1 MVPRPFRA
9 AWPEL
14 ALLVALIAAPVLLP
28 PLGFS
33 HDLLSR
39 ALNWALFGL
48 GLDILF
54 GLAGL
59 LSFGQAAFYGAGGF
73 VAACLLVSGTIQSVW
88 LAFLIGTLAAGLFG
102 LAVGWLAV
110 RRIGIYFAM
119 ITLAFGQMAYF
130 IQNSPLS
137 DYTGGENGI
146 AGVPVPVIG
155 FGAWAVRITAGLPMY
170 ALLAATFFLGFVL
183 ARRIVHSP
191 VGLILKAVKEN
202 TPRVAMLGHDVPA
215 YKLAAFTIA
224 ALYAGLAGAMLGS
237 FQSYMPP
244 DAFALETSGQ
254 LVVQTIVGGVG
265 TLVGPLVGAA
275 LWLWLRDNLQLI
287 PGFGSL
293 WKLIL
298 GMAFIGLVMGLRRG
312 ICGEI
317 LHRWGQRREAARLGA
332 AKARTDAI
340 EEAIAA
346 GGGVAPEVPAEVA
359 LPMPRPAFD
368 GRTAHAEIALE
379 AQGLARHY
387 GGLKAVDGVSFQV
400 RRGSIHAVIGPN
412 GAGKS
417 TLFKML
423 SDEVSPSAGSVLLFG
438 ERLTGAGVTEATQR
452 GVAKSN
458 QLNQLFLALTV
469 RENLRVAALA
479 RARGR
484 FRLDLLAPAT
494 GRADVEAQVETLLG
508 ILDLGTRAET
518 RVGVLAYGEKRR
530 LEIGMALATSPN
542 VLLLDEPLA
551 GMSPSERVATCALIR
566 RIGRS
571 CTILLVEHDLDAVFD
586 LAERITVL
594 SEGRLL
600 ADGPAEAVRRDPA
613 VQKAYLGAAPDEAL
627 GETTGTWG
635 AVHEPA

>member
-1 MVPRPFRA
+1 MPARLRSVL
-9 AWPEL
+9 PEL
-14 ALLVALIAAPVLLP
+14 VLLAVLAAAPVLLP

-59 LSFGQAAFYGAGGF
+59 LSFGQAAFYGMGGF
-73 VAACLLVSGTIQSVW
+73 VAAYLLVSGTIQSVW
-88 LAFLIGTLAAGLFG
+88 LALLVGTVAAGVLG

-130 IQNSPLS
+130 IENSPLS

-146 AGVPVPVIG
+146 AGVPVPVLG
-155 FGAWAVRITAGLPMY
+155 FGASAVKITAGLPMY
-170 ALLAATFFLGFVL
+170 ALLAVAFFLGFVL
-183 ARRIVHSP
+183 ARRIANSP

-202 TPRVAMLGHDVPA
+202 TGRVAMLGHDVPA

-224 ALYAGLAGAMLGS
+224 ALYAGLAGAMLGP

-287 PGFGSL
+287 PGFGPL
-293 WKLIL
+293 WKLVL
-298 GMAFIGLVMGLRRG
+298 GLAFIGLVMGLRRG

-317 LHRWGQRREAARLGA
+317 LHRWRIRRDAARLRAAQARTEAIEAGA
-332 AKARTDAI
+332 ATAAPT
-340 EEAIAA
+340 IAA
-346 GGGVAPEVPAEVA
+346 DVA
-359 LPMPRPAFD
+359 LPMPRPSIDARD
-368 GRTAHAEIALE
+368 AEAEIAIE
-379 AQGLARHY
+379 ARGLARHY
-387 GGLKAVDGVSFQV
+387 GGLKAVDGVSFVV

-423 SDEVSPSAGSVLLFG
+423 SDEVSPSAGEVLLFG
-438 ERLTGAGVTEATQR
+438 ERLTGAGVTRAAQR

-458 QLNQLFLALTV
+458 QLNQLFLGLTV

-484 FRLDLLAPAT
+484 FRLDLLLPGA
-494 GRADVEAQVETLLG
+494 GRPEVEAQIDAMLRL
-508 ILDLGTRAET
+508 LDLTERAET
-518 RVGVLAYGEKRR
+518 PASVLAYGEKRR

-551 GMSPSERVATCALIR
+551 GMSPSERAATCALIR
-566 RIGRS
+566 RIGRA
-571 CTILLVEHDLDAVFD
+571 CTVVLVEHDLDAVFG

-600 ADGPAEAVRRDPA
+600 ADGPSEAVRRDPA
-613 VQKAYLGAAPDEAL
+613 VQKAYLGAVQDDAAHA
-627 GETTGTWG
+627 GE

>member
-1 MVPRPFRA
+1 MGVRPLQR

-14 ALLVALIAAPVLLP
+14 ALLVVLLTAPILLP

-73 VAACLLVSGTIQSVW
+73 VAAYLLVSGLIQSVW

-146 AGVPVPVIG
+146 AGVPVPVLG
-155 FGAWAVRITAGLPMY
+155 FGAGAVRITAGLPMY
-170 ALLAATFFLGFVL
+170 ALLAATFFLGFIL

-191 VGLILKAVKEN
+191 VGLILKAIKEN

-265 TLVGPLVGAA
+265 TLVGPLVGAV

-298 GMAFIGLVMGLRRG
+298 GVAFIGLVMGLRRG

-317 LHRWGQRREAARLGA
+317 LHRWQQRGEAIRLRA
-332 AKARTDAI
+332 AKARTEAIEDAI
-340 EEAIAA
+340 AS
-346 GGGVAPEVPAEVA
+346 GGIVAPEIPAEVA
-359 LPMPRPAFD
+359 LPMPRPAVN

-379 AQGLARHY
+379 ARGLARHY

-423 SDEVSPSAGSVLLFG
+423 SDEVTPSAGSVLLFG
-438 ERLTGAGVTEATQR
+438 ERLTGVGVTEATQR

-458 QLNQLFLALTV
+458 QLNQLFLNLSV

-494 GRADVEAQVETLLG
+494 GRAEVEAQVETMLG
-508 ILDLGTRAET
+508 ILDLGMRAET
-518 RVGVLAYGEKRR
+518 RVGILAYGEKRR

-600 ADGPAEAVRRDPA
+600 ADGPAETVRRDPA
-613 VQKAYLGAAPDEAL
+613 VQKAYLGAAPDEASGEGTTIL
-627 GETTGTWG
+627 GAT
-635 AVHEPA
+635 HEPA

>member
-1 MVPRPFRA
+1 MGVRPLRR

-14 ALLVALIAAPVLLP
+14 ALLVVLLTAPILLP

-73 VAACLLVSGTIQSVW
+73 VAAYLLVSGLIQSVW

-155 FGAWAVRITAGLPMY
+155 FGTWAVRITAGLPMY

-191 VGLILKAVKEN
+191 VGLILKAIKEN

-265 TLVGPLVGAA
+265 TLVGPLVGAV

-298 GMAFIGLVMGLRRG
+298 GVAFIGLVMGLRRG

-317 LHRWGQRREAARLGA
+317 LHRWQQRGEAIRLRA
-332 AKARTDAI
+332 AKARTEAIEDAI
-340 EEAIAA
+340 AS
-346 GGGVAPEVPAEVA
+346 GGIVAPEIPAEVA
-359 LPMPRPAFD
+359 LPMPRPAVN

-379 AQGLARHY
+379 ARGLARHY

-423 SDEVSPSAGSVLLFG
+423 SDEVTPSAGSVLLFG

-458 QLNQLFLALTV
+458 QLNQLFLNLSV

-484 FRLDLLAPAT
+484 YRLDLLAPAT
-494 GRADVEAQVETLLG
+494 GRAEVEAQVETMLS
-508 ILDLGTRAET
+508 ILDLGMRAET
-518 RVGVLAYGEKRR
+518 RVGILAYGEKRR

-600 ADGPAEAVRRDPA
+600 ADGPAETVRRDPA
-613 VQKAYLGAAPDEAL
+613 VQKAYLGAAPDEASGEGTTIL
-627 GETTGTWG
+627 GAT
-635 AVHEPA
+635 HEPA

>member
-1 MVPRPFRA
+1 MRRPDPRAFL
-9 AWPEL
+9 PEL
-14 ALLVALIAAPVLLP
+14 ALVAVLVAAPVLLP

-33 HDLLSR
+33 HDLLAR

-59 LSFGQAAFYGAGGF
+59 LSFGQAAFYGMGGF
-73 VAACLLVSGTIQSVW
+73 VAAYLLVSGTIQSVW
-88 LAFLIGTLAAGLFG
+88 LALLVGTAAAGLLG

-130 IQNSPLS
+130 IENSPLS

-146 AGVPVPVIG
+146 AGVPVPVLG
-155 FGAWAVRITAGLPMY
+155 FGAHAVKITAGAPMY
-170 ALLAATFFLGFVL
+170 ALLAVAFFLGFVL
-183 ARRIVHSP
+183 ARRIAHSP

-202 TPRVAMLGHDVPA
+202 TARVAMLGHDVPA

-224 ALYAGLAGAMLGS
+224 ALYAGLAGAMLGP

-287 PGFGSL
+287 PGFGPL
-293 WKLIL
+293 WKLVL
-298 GMAFIGLVMGLRRG
+298 GLAFIGLVMGLRRG

-317 LHRWGQRREAARLGA
+317 LHRWRIRRDAARLRA
-332 AKARTDAI
+332 AKARTAAI
-340 EEAIAA
+340 EAGALAA
-346 GGGVAPEVPAEVA
+346 PAPLVPAEVA
-359 LPMPRPAFD
+359 LPMPRPAIE
-368 GRTAHAEIALE
+368 GREAAAEIAIE
-379 AQGLARHY
+379 ARGLARHY
-387 GGLKAVDGVSFQV
+387 GGLKAVDGVGFIV

-423 SDEVSPSAGSVLLFG
+423 SDEVAPSAGEVLLFG
-438 ERLTGAGVTEATQR
+438 ERLTGSGVTRAAQR

-458 QLNQLFLALTV
+458 QLNQLFLGLSV
-469 RENLRVAALA
+469 RENLRVAGLA

-484 FRLDLLAPAT
+484 FRLDLLRPGA
-494 GRADVEAQVETLLG
+494 GRPEVEAQIEALLG
-508 ILDLGTRAET
+508 VLDLGERAET
-518 RVGVLAYGEKRR
+518 PASVLAYGEKRR

-551 GMSPSERVATCALIR
+551 GMSPSERAATCALIR

-571 CTILLVEHDLDAVFD
+571 CTVVLVEHDLDAVFG
-586 LAERITVL
+586 LAQRITVL
-594 SEGRLL
+594 SEGKLL
-600 ADGPAEAVRRDPA
+600 ADGPADAIRRDPV
-613 VQKAYLGAAPDEAL
+613 VQKAYLGAAGEEASDMR
-627 GETTGTWG
+627 E
-635 AVHEPA
+635 AAHEPA